1 MTKKTE
7 EYKNLSKRLY
17 DFISNDKKYNEVCDR
32 LDELEDSFNREDWL
46 DMIKTAGS
54 NEAKIA
60 YEMKLRESEK
70 RWLVAFLS
78 KKKEKWVLQRN
89 KTLKGVLV
97 GESISKNAF
106 ADYFYR
112 KAIDAEFRKYID
124 SLIKDMES
132 VYGVLRVD
140 NSTRSQ
146 NRSPSEVLAVL
157 SRYKNKKLN
166 VFFKN
171 SRKIIEQWLRKAK
184 KSTDKNIR
192 DVLFK
197 MAGKEISISYD
208 KNFDDV
214 LKLIIERNVQLI
226 KNVSSQTITNI
237 ENIVYDAMTT
247 GEGWYGI
254 QKSLDHQKEIS
265 AKRVKLIARDQ
276 TAKANQTLSE
286 LTQREAGVKFF
297 MWRTAQDERVS
308 TGYGGHKQLNNKIYK
323 WGETENYPII
333 DSYGHRGLP
342 SQRPNCRCQA
352 LPVWILQGYEAKLMA
367 DGSYEIEKGG
377 YI

>member
-1 MTKKTE
+1 M
-7 EYKNLSKRLY
+7 
-17 DFISNDKKYNEVCDR
+17 
-32 LDELEDSFNREDWL
+32 
-46 DMIKTAGS
+46 
-54 NEAKIA
+54 
-60 YEMKLRESEK
+60 
-70 RWLVAFLS
+70 AFLS

-112 KAIDAEFRKYID
+112 KAIDTEFRKYID

-132 VYGVLRVD
+132 VYGVLRVE

-171 SRKIIEQWLRKAK
+171 SKKIIEQWLRKAK

-254 QKSLDHQKEIS
+254 QKSLYHQKEIS

-323 WGETENYPII
+323 WGETENYPVI

>member
-1 MTKKTE
+1 M
-7 EYKNLSKRLY
+7 
-17 DFISNDKKYNEVCDR
+17 
-32 LDELEDSFNREDWL
+32 
-46 DMIKTAGS
+46 
-54 NEAKIA
+54 
-60 YEMKLRESEK
+60 
-70 RWLVAFLS
+70 AFLS

-112 KAIDAEFRKYID
+112 KAIDEEFRKYID

-132 VYGVLRVD
+132 VYGVLRVE

-254 QKSLDHQKEIS
+254 QKSLYHQKEIS

-297 MWRTAQDERVS
+297 MWRTAQDERVRER
-308 TGYGGHKQLNNKIYK
+308 HRELNNKIYK
-323 WGETENYPII
+323 WGDETERLPVIEIRKGVKIHGYPA
-333 DSYGHRGLP
+333 
-342 SQRPNCRCQA
+342 QAVNCRCQA
-352 LPVWILQGYEAKLMA
+352 LPVWILKGYDIKWN
-367 DGSYEIEKGG
+367 DGTKSYEIEKGG

>member
-1 MTKKTE
+1 M
-7 EYKNLSKRLY
+7 
-17 DFISNDKKYNEVCDR
+17 
-32 LDELEDSFNREDWL
+32 
-46 DMIKTAGS
+46 G
-54 NEAKIA
+54 
-60 YEMKLRESEK
+60 
-70 RWLVAFLS
+70 FLS
-78 KKKEKWVLQRN
+78 KKKKKWVLQRN
-89 KTLKGVLV
+89 QTLKGVLV
-97 GESISKNAF
+97 GGSISKNAS

-112 KAIDAEFRKYID
+112 KAIDLEFRKYID
-124 SLIKDMES
+124 SLLSDLER

-140 NSTRSQ
+140 NSVKSQ
-146 NRSPSEVLAVL
+146 NASVSGVLAVL
-157 SRYKNKKLN
+157 ARYKNTKIEIL
-166 VFFKN
+166 FKN
-171 SRKIIEQWLRKAK
+171 SRKIIEQWIKKAR

-192 DVLFK
+192 EVLFK
-197 MAGKEISISYD
+197 MAGKEISLTYD
-208 KNFDDV
+208 KSFDEA

-237 ENIVYDAMTT
+237 ENIVYDGMTT

-254 QKSLDHQKEIS
+254 QKSLYHQREVS

-276 TAKANQTLSE
+276 TAKANQALSE
-286 LTQREAGVKFF
+286 LTQREAGIKFF

-333 DSYGHRGLP
+333 DSYGNRGLP

-352 LPVWILQGYEAKLMA
+352 LPIWILNGYVPKLMA

>member
-1 MTKKTE
+1 M
-7 EYKNLSKRLY
+7 
-17 DFISNDKKYNEVCDR
+17 D
-32 LDELEDSFNREDWL
+32 
-46 DMIKTAGS
+46 
-54 NEAKIA
+54 
-60 YEMKLRESEK
+60 
-70 RWLVAFLS
+70 
-78 KKKEKWVLQRN
+78 
-89 KTLKGVLV
+89 
-97 GESISKNAF
+97 
-106 ADYFYR
+106 
-112 KAIDAEFRKYID
+112 
-124 SLIKDMES
+124 
-132 VYGVLRVD
+132 
-140 NSTRSQ
+140 
-146 NRSPSEVLAVL
+146 
-157 SRYKNKKLN
+157 
-166 VFFKN
+166 
-171 SRKIIEQWLRKAK
+171 
-184 KSTDKNIR
+184 
-192 DVLFK
+192 
-197 MAGKEISISYD
+197 YD

-323 WGETENYPII
+323 WGETENYPVI

-352 LPVWILQGYEAKLMA
+352 LPVWILKGYEAKLMA